1 MLDLYAELRG
11 IVDALARAG
20 VDYALVGGLA
30 VSVYATPRATE
41 DIDLLVA
48 LTDLERAS
56 NVLAPLGFRR
66 AGRPMRLAA
75 GRIDIQRLTKFEGA
89 DLLPVDLIAPIDE
102 DLSGLLRDRTAM
114 EWEGM
119 RIWVIG
125 VDGLRILKRLRLS
138 AQDRADLE
146 ALGGEPA

>member
-11 IVDALARAG
+11 IVDALARAR

-30 VSVYATPRATE
+30 VSIYATPRATE

-48 LTDLERAS
+48 LGDLERTAD
-56 NVLAPLGFRR
+56 VLAPLGFRR

-75 GRIDIQRLTKFEGA
+75 GRIDIQRLTKFEAA
-89 DLLPVDLIAPIDE
+89 DLLPVDLIAPIDPA
-102 DLSGLLRDRTAM
+102 LSHVLGDRTAM
-114 EWEGM
+114 DWEGM
-119 RIWVIG
+119 RVWVIG
-125 VDGLRILKRLRLS
+125 VQSLRVLKRLRLS

-146 ALGGEPA
+146 ALGPEPA